1 MEAASITILGGDLRQ
16 CYAAEYLQS
25 RGYKVTCCQTPDFPY
40 HSDIVKADYL
50 EHEPWQSDLILA
62 PTPLTRDEI
71 NLFQTEGNCP
81 PCPLHDLWD
90 QLKAEHTFAVCNLSK
105 KLQTSLENTG
115 CRILTFGNSPFF
127 QKENARLTA
136 EGLLAEVIR
145 CTPFA
150 LSSANILL
158 LGYGCC
164 GSCIAKLFLPLC
176 RNIYVIEQDPLK
188 ENAARK
194 DGASPIHK
202 NDFSKVLPQC
212 QILINTVPAPILGVA
227 HLSEMHSSCHIF
239 DIASA
244 PFGFPADTTEKCLL
258 PYYRIPGI
266 PGRFSPVTAGR
277 IIGQTIERMTEH
289 AL

>member
-1 MEAASITILGGDLRQ
+1 MEASSITILGGDLRQ

-25 RGYKVTCCQTPDFPY
+25 KGFGVTCWHTPEFPY
-40 HSDIVKADYL
+40 HPGIVQADSLAHALRRSDT
-50 EHEPWQSDLILA
+50 ILA
-62 PTPLTRDEI
+62 PTPLSKDGN
-71 NLFQTEGNCP
+71 NLFQAKADCP
-81 PCPLHDLWD
+81 PCPLDRLWEE
-90 QLKAEHTFAVCNLSK
+90 LEAEHTFAVSNLPK
-105 KLQTSLENTG
+105 KQRQVLESRK
-115 CRILTFGNSPFF
+115 CHILTFGSLPFF

-164 GSCIAKLFLPLC
+164 GMSIGRMFLPLC
-176 RNIYVIEQDPLK
+176 RSIYLIEQDPLK
-188 ENAARK
+188 ENAAKK
-194 DGASPIHK
+194 DGVCPIHK
-202 NDFSKVLPQC
+202 NEYSKILPQC
-212 QILINTVPAPILGVA
+212 QILINTIPASVLGMT
-227 HLSEMHSSCHIF
+227 HLSQMDSSCHIF

-277 IIGQTIERMTEH
+277 IIGQTIERTTEH
-289 AL
+289 GL